1 MTGPMR
7 RNAEEILETLDTAA
21 TRIKRALRDRQDS
34 QAQSIRDN
42 NRRVGEADS
51 DLRDIAASVKKGE
64 DTPGA
69 TQNMAANDLPEPNIN
84 QRRQLEELEKQGL
97 VEKVGDGTY
106 RMRDPESPT
115 AFNANPD
122 HDYAEV
128 QRQLKLQE
136 NGMNRLSVR
145 EFMDNRDNYELHR
158 RTEGNLQKKYR
169 KMLEKMGFDVSGQAV
184 LHGPDQVAGGHADRF
199 DGLGDA
205 RVNSSLGSQ
214 WKDRA
219 LDLQDDIDLAASD
232 LPSDLLPHVRINV
245 NLPLA

>member
-69 TQNMAANDLPEPNIN
+69 PQNMAANDLPEPNIN

-115 AFNANPD
+115 AFNANPN

-136 NGMNRLSVR
+136 NGMNRLSVK
-145 EFMDNRDNYELHR
+145 EFFDNRSHYEAHG
-158 RTEGNLQKKYR
+158 RTEKKLQDKYR
-169 KMLEKMGFDVSGQAV
+169 DMLEKMGFDVSGQAV
-184 LHGPDQVAGGHADRF
+184 LHGPDQVAGGYPDRF
-199 DGLGDA
+199 DGLGDI
-205 RVNSSLGSQ
+205 RVNSAFGGAWPHKISG
-214 WKDRA
+214 
-219 LDLQDDIDLAASD
+219 LQDSIDVSVANIPA
-232 LPSDLLPHVRINV
+232 DLLPHIRLNIK
-245 NLPLA
+245 LPLT